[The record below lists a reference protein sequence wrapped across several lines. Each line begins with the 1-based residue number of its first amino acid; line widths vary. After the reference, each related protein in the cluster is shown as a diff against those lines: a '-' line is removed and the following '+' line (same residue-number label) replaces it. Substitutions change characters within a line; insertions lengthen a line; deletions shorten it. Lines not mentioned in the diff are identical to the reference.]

1 MDVCVGIVT
10 RDRAGILRRAVESAL
25 SQDYENKRIFI
36 YDDAST
42 DETTDLHSLYPQ
54 VTWRRSNQPQGYLTL
69 RNELMRSCGAKYF
82 VSLDDDAWFCAG
94 NEIATAVRYLEANH
108 DMAAAAFDILSPD
121 RPQGTPPGAPILTN
135 TFFGCGHIV
144 RLSHAEAVG
153 FYSPNPGEYGGE
165 EKDLC
170 IRLMNAGYEI
180 CRLPGVHVWHDK
192 TLLARDLAA
201 QHRSGVCN
209 DLIFCIR
216 RCPMPDL
223 LWNLPG
229 KLFNHIRFAV
239 QKNLVIPFLKGLLLF
254 ARHLGDTWRS
264 RDPVKRKVYRE
275 FQRRAHTSQ

>member
-10 RDRAGILRRAVESAL
+10 RDRARILTRAIDSAL
-25 SQDYENKRIFI
+25 SQDYANKRIVI
-36 YDDAST
+36 YDDASMDGT
-42 DETTDLHSLYPQ
+42 DDLQSRYPQ
-54 VTWRRSNQPQGYLTL
+54 VTWQRAIHPRGYLTL

-108 DMAAAAFDILSPD
+108 KMAAVAFDILSPD
-121 RPQGTPPGAPILTN
+121 RPKETPPGAPILTN

-170 IRLMNAGYEI
+170 IRLLNAGYEI
-180 CRLPGVHVWHDK
+180 CLLPGVHVWHDK
-192 TLLARDLAA
+192 TFLTRDLAA

-209 DLIFCIR
+209 DLVFAIR

-223 LWNLPG
+223 LWNFPG
-229 KLFNHIRFAV
+229 KLFNHIRFALR
-239 QKNLVIPFLKGLLLF
+239 KRLLNPFLQGLLLF
-254 ARHLGDTWRS
+254 AQHIGDAWRS
-264 RDPVKRKVYRE
+264 RDPVKRRVYHE
-275 FQRRAHTSQ
+275 FQKRARA

>member
-10 RDRAGILRRAVESAL
+10 RDRARILTRAIGSAL
-25 SQDYENKRIFI
+25 SQDYETKHIVI
-36 YDDAST
+36 YDDGST
-42 DETTDLHSLYPQ
+42 DETSQIHSQYPQ
-54 VTWRRSNQPQGYLTL
+54 VTWQQSLQPRGYLAL

-94 NEIATAVRYLEANH
+94 NEITTAVRYLEANH
-108 DMAAAAFDILSPD
+108 NIAAVAFDILSPD
-121 RPQGTPPGAPILTN
+121 RPQGTPLGAPTFTN

-170 IRLMNAGYEI
+170 IRLMNAGCEI
-180 CRLPGVHVWHDK
+180 CLLPGVCVWHDK
-192 TLLARDLAA
+192 TMLARDLAT

-209 DLIFCIR
+209 DFMFCIR

-229 KLFNHIRFAV
+229 KLVNHIRFAV
-239 QKNLVIPFLKGLLLF
+239 RKKLVIPFLKGLLLF
-254 ARHLGDTWRS
+254 ARHLSNAWRS
-264 RDPVKRKVYRE
+264 RKPVKGQVYRE
-275 FQRRAHTSQ
+275 FQRRARV